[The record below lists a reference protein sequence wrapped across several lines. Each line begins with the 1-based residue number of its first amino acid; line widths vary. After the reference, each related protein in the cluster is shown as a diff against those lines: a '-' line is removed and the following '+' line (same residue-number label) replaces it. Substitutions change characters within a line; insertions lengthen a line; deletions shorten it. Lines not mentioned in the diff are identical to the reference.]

1 MYVTETIMKR
11 EAKIEQEGQGNG
23 VGALGAAV
31 PYVKLRKADLGVGAV
46 RYRLHFHSLGK
57 R

>member
-1 MYVTETIMKR
+1 MKR